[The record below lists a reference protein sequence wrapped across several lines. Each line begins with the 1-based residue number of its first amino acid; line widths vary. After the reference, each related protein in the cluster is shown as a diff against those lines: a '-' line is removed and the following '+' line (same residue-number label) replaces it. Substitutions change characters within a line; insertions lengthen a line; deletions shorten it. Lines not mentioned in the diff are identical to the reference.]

1 MKKKLHD
8 LEKYKFILIIT
19 WVLKHRFVHL
29 TERGLCQRGLS
40 PPSNLM
46 NFAKCNSKFKN
57 LFSKKKFVIIYSL
70 NVIAQFVPL
79 NEDLDSFLFPKCLH
93 ESPFKCIIYLVTN
106 SSGFKICHDLLS
118 KHMLLPFLSLF
129 SCENNSWMG
138 RIFWILHIFK
148 QNRQNRCVKN
158 WSFLVAGL
166 WPVFASIF
174 FLLHEDILEIRKID
188 ILTNYTNKKI
198 YIFVV

>member
-46 NFAKCNSKFKN
+46 NFAKWNSKFKN
-57 LFSKKKFVIIYSL
+57 LFSKKIRNNLLPQCHSPICSSKWR
-70 NVIAQFVPL
+70 PW
-79 NEDLDSFLFPKCLH
+79 FLFPKCLH